1 MTLANKSLLL
11 MKASRYNYMAVNR
24 AAEERQTHMHNSGDQ
39 KHYYKQLHT
48 SALRGHQ
55 PALA

>member
-1 MTLANKSLLL
+1 

-24 AAEERQTHMHNSGDQ
+24 AAQFRDQ